1 MKKIIIYCLLLLG
14 IICSE
19 KVVGQS
25 LSSELDAMNLYLTV
39 NGSFNASLIKSKKLS
54 FSVASKFVSDYSIDK
69 VKIWMLT
76 NVGYA
81 ITPNFKTTA
90 GAVYSD
96 SFGIKPTIGFQ
107 GTIHSGGLM
116 IMLFPNF
123 TIVEQPEIMLISM
136 IQYIKGITDKSR
148 FIIRM
153 QTIGMAN
160 SKEHF
165 FNAFR
170 VRIGLIKG
178 RYQFG
183 LASDLNLS
191 GNEFKFSKSIGLFL
205 QYQIL

>member
-123 TIVEQPEIMLISM
+123 TIVEQPEIN
-136 IQYIKGITDKSR
+136 GITDKSR